1 MNKKGIVFF
10 DVDGTLIDWTKGI
23 SKPTESTKKSIKKL
37 KENGYITMLATG
49 RPRNGMNEDLISL
62 GFDGYIGS
70 NGAYIEMNNKVLLDE
85 SLDKELLKEILDFL
99 EENKITY
106 MIEGQAKNYVADL
119 KDKKLV
125 EFISDASLGIE
136 NFTEDWDRETVK
148 AVKIIVLGE
157 SEEEEKLA
165 TERFKGYNLSLM
177 GNAAFGAFEIFD
189 SKYTKGYGISKLLE
203 IIDMDREKTYA
214 FGDGENDV
222 EMFQVVKHGIAM
234 GGYHKKLEQYA
245 YDFTEDVENEG
256 ITKGLE
262 KLGLI

>member
-10 DVDGTLIDWTKGI
+10 DVDGTLIDWTKGVT
-23 SKPTESTKKSIKKL
+23 KPTESTKKSINKL
-37 KENGYITMLATG
+37 KENGYLTMLATG

-106 MIEGQAKNYVADL
+106 MIEGQAINYVADL

-136 NFTEDWDRETVK
+136 NFTEDWDRDTVK
-148 AVKIIVLGE
+148 VGKLIVLGE
-157 SEEEEKLA
+157 SEKEYKI
-165 TERFKGYNLSLM
+165 TSERFKGYDIAYMN
-177 GNAAFGAFEIFD
+177 NAAFGAFEMFD
-189 SKYTKGYGISKLLE
+189 PKYTKGHAVARLLE
-203 IIDMDREKTYA
+203 TLNINRDNSYA

-222 EMFQVVKHGIAM
+222 EMFQIVKHGIAM

>member
-136 NFTEDWDRETVK
+136 NFTEDWDRDTVK
-148 AVKIIVLGE
+148 VGKLIVLGE
-157 SEEEEKLA
+157 SEKEYKI
-165 TERFKGYNLSLM
+165 TSERFKGYDIAYMN
-177 GNAAFGAFEIFD
+177 NAAFGAFEMFD
-189 SKYTKGYGISKLLE
+189 PKYTKGHAVARLLE
-203 IIDMDREKTYA
+203 TLNINRDNSYA

-222 EMFQVVKHGIAM
+222 EMFQIVKHGIAM

>member
-1 MNKKGIVFF
+1 MSKKGIVFF

-23 SKPTESTKKSIKKL
+23 SKPTESTKRSIKKL

-49 RPRNGMNEDLISL
+49 RPKNGINKDLAAL
-62 GFDGYIGS
+62 NFDGYIGS

-85 SLDKELLKEILDFL
+85 ALDNKLLKEILEFL
-99 EENKITY
+99 EDNKITY
-106 MIEGQAKNYVADL
+106 MLEGQNINYVADL
-119 KDKKLV
+119 KDRKLLD
-125 EFISDASLGIE
+125 FIEGASLGLE
-136 NFTEDWDRETVK
+136 NFTEDWNRDTVK
-148 AVKIIVLGE
+148 TVKIIVLGE
-157 SEEEEKLA
+157 SEKEYKLA
-165 TERFKGYNLSLM
+165 AERFKGSNLALM

-189 SKYTKGYGISKLLE
+189 SKYSKGYGISRLLE
-203 IIDMDREKTYA
+203 ILDIDRERTYA

-245 YDFTEDVENEG
+245 YDFTEDVKNEG

>member
-1 MNKKGIVFF
+1 
-10 DVDGTLIDWTKGI
+10 
-23 SKPTESTKKSIKKL
+23 
-37 KENGYITMLATG
+37 MLATG

-148 AVKIIVLGE
+148 AVKIIVLGNQ
-157 SEEEEKLA
+157 K
-165 TERFKGYNLSLM
+165 RKRN
-177 GNAAFGAFEIFD
+177 
-189 SKYTKGYGISKLLE
+189 
-203 IIDMDREKTYA
+203 
-214 FGDGENDV
+214 
-222 EMFQVVKHGIAM
+222 
-234 GGYHKKLEQYA
+234 
-245 YDFTEDVENEG
+245 
-256 ITKGLE
+256 
-262 KLGLI
+262 

>member
-49 RPRNGMNEDLISL
+49 RPKNSINEDLLSL
-62 GFDGYIGS
+62 DLDGYIGS
-70 NGAYIEMNNKVLLDE
+70 NGAYIEIDDKVLLNE
-85 SLDKELLKEILDFL
+85 SLDNKLLREILEFFEENNIRYFL
-99 EENKITY
+99 E
-106 MIEGQAKNYVADL
+106 GQEKNYVRDL
-119 KDKKLV
+119 KDKILV
-125 EFISDASLGIE
+125 DFVANASLGID
-136 NFTEDWDRETVK
+136 NFTEDWDKDTVK
-148 AVKIIVLGE
+148 VGKLIVLGE
-157 SEEEEKLA
+157 SEKEYKI
-165 TERFKGYNLSLM
+165 TSERFKGYDIAYMN
-177 GNAAFGAFEIFD
+177 NAAFGAFEMFD
-189 SKYTKGYGISKLLE
+189 PKYTKGHAVARLLE
-203 IIDMDREKTYA
+203 TLNINRDNSYA

-222 EMFQVVKHGIAM
+222 EMFQIVKHGIAM